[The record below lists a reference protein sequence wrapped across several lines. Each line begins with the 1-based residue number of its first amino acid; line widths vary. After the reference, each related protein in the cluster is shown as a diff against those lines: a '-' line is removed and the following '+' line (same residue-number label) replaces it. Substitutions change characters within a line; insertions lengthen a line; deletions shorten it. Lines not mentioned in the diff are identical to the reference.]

1 MMKNNIKTIFKKMIY
16 SFSIFN
22 ILIAYFIPLSAF
34 ATIKSYKTYLAL
46 GDSIAYGYALEDKE
60 NNSYPG
66 KVREKLNIEKTKF
79 KNLAVSGMTAQE
91 FYQQIQTTE
100 YTNAIKD
107 ADLITISIGSNE
119 LLGLV
124 VAIVAKETGISQDD
138 PNFAE
143 KVQEYVLKLGMLQQL
158 QLLNKIYNTMTSEE
172 MKMQISYVIEAYK
185 QSWTSSVNYI
195 KSINSNVTIVAT
207 EFYNPYYEVALGSYD
222 LGGFVEEN
230 IQKLNNILISSS
242 NSEKEYKIAKI
253 HDEFNTTNP
262 RLTNVCIE
270 KDNLNVDPHPNVS
283 GHEIICNKILDVLT
297 DSTTTL
303 TNIET
308 LTISEIKDA
317 TYTGNAIEPEVVI
330 KDGDKIL
337 VENTDYTISYN
348 NNVQVGLAKVIII
361 GIGNYQGTVIKT
373 FNIKEVEQKD
383 ISQMTISKIEDQ
395 MYLGI
400 KNTPDV
406 EIKDG
411 TKKLVKDVDYEL
423 NYSNNINVGKATVTI
438 VGIGNYKGKTT
449 TQFNIVAK
457 DIKTVTIQNIED
469 QEYTGKALEPEIS
482 ISDGSA
488 KLVKDI
494 DYTIEFDNNIEVGI
508 ATINITGKGNYTGT
522 IQKQFNIIQNV
533 EVQTKDIATLQIT
546 DISSKTYTGKLITP
560 EVTITDGEKVLE
572 KNKDYIISYTN
583 NIEIGTGIATIE
595 GIGNYAGKI
604 QKEFEIVRKNIKY
617 TTIEDIAEQTYTGNE
632 IKPEVMITSDYIKLE
647 EGKDYNIKYSNNIE
661 EGTATITIEGKGNY
675 TGTITKTFNIVKKVE
690 EIEKPTE
697 EIPNDEVPQ
706 KPEQENDNKD
716 NSIAQKPIPNAG
728 NKLIIMF
735 CIVINTLIASIVYK
749 LYIKYKWI
757 K

>member
-1 MMKNNIKTIFKKMIY
+1 MKEKIKRILKKTLCT
-16 SFSIFN
+16 FSVIN
-22 ILIAYFIPLSAF
+22 MLIVYITPLWAF
-34 ATIKSYKTYLAL
+34 ASTTKPKTYLAL

-60 NNSYPG
+60 NDSYPG
-66 KVREKLNIEKTKF
+66 KVRKKLNIETANF
-79 KNLAVSGMTAQE
+79 KNLSVSGMTAQE
-91 FYQQIQTTE
+91 FYEQIQTTE
-100 YTNAIKD
+100 YTQAIKN

-124 VAIVAKETGISQDD
+124 INVVAKETGIPQND

-143 KVQEYVLKLGMLQQL
+143 KVQEYVLKLGMLKQL
-158 QLLNKIYNTMTSEE
+158 QLLDKIYNTMTSEE
-172 MKMQISYVIEAYK
+172 MKTQISYVIEEYK
-185 QSWTSSVNYI
+185 KSWTNSINYI
-195 KSINSNVTIVAT
+195 KSINSNVIIVAT

-230 IQKLNNILISSS
+230 IQKLNDILISSS

-297 DSTTTL
+297 DSASTPI
-303 TNIET
+303 NIET

-317 TYTGNAIEPEVVI
+317 TYTGNAIEPKIVI

-361 GIGNYQGTVIKT
+361 GIGNYQGTVVKT

-406 EIKDG
+406 EIKDD
-411 TKKLVKDVDYEL
+411 TKKLVRDVDYEL

-449 TQFNIVAK
+449 VYFNIIPK
-457 DIKTVTIQNIED
+457 DIKNATIQNIAD
-469 QEYTGKALEPEIS
+469 QIYTGKNIEPDFN

-488 KLVKDI
+488 KLLKDI
-494 DYTIEFDNNIEVGI
+494 DYTVKYDNNTEIGI

-522 IQKQFNIIQNV
+522 TQKQFNIIQNT
-533 EVQTKDIATLQIT
+533 EAQTKDISTLKIT
-546 DISSKTYTGKLITP
+546 NIDSKIYTGKLITP
-560 EVTITDGEKVLE
+560 EVTITDEDLTLE
-572 KNKDYIISYTN
+572 KNIDYTISYTN
-583 NIEIGTGIATIE
+583 NIEVGTAVAIIE
-595 GIGNYAGKI
+595 GIGKYTGKI
-604 QKEFEIVRKNIKY
+604 EKKFEIVRKNIKY
-617 TTIEDIAEQTYTGNE
+617 TTIEDIAEQVYTGNE

-675 TGTITKTFNIVKKVE
+675 TGTTTKTFNIIKKDETV
-690 EIEKPTE
+690 EKPTE
-697 EIPNDEVPQ
+697 EPEE
-706 KPEQENDNKD
+706 KPTEDSKQENTNKD
-716 NSIAQKPIPNAG
+716 NTISQNKIPNAG
-728 NKLIIMF
+728 NKLTIILIIITNIGVMF
-735 CIVINTLIASIVYK
+735 ILHK
-749 LYIKYKWI
+749 LYINSKWI